1 MASIELRDVTGLSGD
16 EGPPIYRPSGSIRNL
31 AGGCTRSGRD
41 YNLAA
46 TEDPDSARE
55 EQLPPPSLDVPLNR
69 LLAFLLR
76 FFSANKLNLLLLSNV
91 LVHLSG
97 LSTLTIVA
105 ELLHGQNSRP
115 PAGMPSII
123 CGGNA
128 NETCTITTNILP
140 SLPTFDP
147 DDLDAVALHEL
158 TKRELFRVVKRA
170 VRDVFL
176 KPGNESSV
184 FQILVGEMTAYMEPR
199 QQRNDKRG
207 EVDEEVV
214 DSGSD

>member
-1 MASIELRDVTGLSGD
+1 
-16 EGPPIYRPSGSIRNL
+16 
-31 AGGCTRSGRD
+31 
-41 YNLAA
+41 
-46 TEDPDSARE
+46 
-55 EQLPPPSLDVPLNR
+55 
-69 LLAFLLR
+69 
-76 FFSANKLNLLLLSNV
+76 
-91 LVHLSG
+91 
-97 LSTLTIVA
+97 
-105 ELLHGQNSRP
+105 
-115 PAGMPSII
+115 MPSII

-147 DDLDAVALHEL
+147 DDLEAVALHEM
-158 TKRELFRVVKRA
+158 TKRVLFRVVKRA